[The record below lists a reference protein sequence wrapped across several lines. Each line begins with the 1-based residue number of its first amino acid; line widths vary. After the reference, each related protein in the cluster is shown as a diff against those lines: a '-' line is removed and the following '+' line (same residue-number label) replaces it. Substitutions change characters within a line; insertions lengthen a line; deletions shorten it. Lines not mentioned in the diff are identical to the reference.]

1 MTIGVGLI
9 GCGNIAPNYLRNAAR
24 HAGIVI
30 RAVAD
35 HRLATAAAVAREFGT
50 YAETVEGLL
59 ARPDVEIILNL
70 TPPLAHGLVTRAAL
84 AAGKHVY
91 SEKPLATTFT
101 EGRALA
107 AEAAAHGLVIG
118 CAPDTFLGASHQIA
132 RRLLDD
138 GHVGRV
144 IGGTAFFLS
153 PGMED
158 WHPNPGF
165 FFRPGGGPHLD
176 MGPYHTTVLVN
187 LLGPVA
193 SVAALGSRGQNTRLI
208 TAEGP
213 LQGTSIPVE
222 VPTSFWA
229 VLRFA
234 SGVPILLG
242 LSWDVAAHGMPHG
255 ELYGTAGT
263 LRLADPDQF
272 GGTVRIG
279 TADGW
284 TEFPTDDA
292 LFGGPDGCWND
303 HRALGL
309 ADMAA
314 ALGEGRPP
322 RAGLNRAL
330 HVLEVLEAIETSA
343 ATGEMIVLT
352 TTCERATPFDSSS
365 LRLHEH

>member
-9 GCGNIAPNYLRNAAR
+9 GCGNIAPNYLQNAAR
-24 HAGIVI
+24 HAGIAI

-35 HRLATAAAVAREFGT
+35 HRPATAVAAARAFGT
-50 YAETVEGLL
+50 DAETVEGLL

-70 TPPLAHGLVTRAAL
+70 TPPLAHGMVTRAAL
-84 AAGKHVY
+84 DAGKHVY
-91 SEKPLATTFT
+91 SEKPLATTFA
-101 EGRALA
+101 EGRTLA

-138 GHVGRV
+138 GRIGRV

-165 FFRPGGGPHLD
+165 FFRRGGGPHLD
-176 MGPYHTTVLVN
+176 MGPYHATVLVN

-193 SVAALGSRGQNTRLI
+193 SVAALGSRGLDTRLVA
-208 TAEGP
+208 AEGP

-229 VLRFA
+229 LLRFA

-263 LRLADPDQF
+263 LRLTDPDQF
-272 GGTVRIG
+272 GGTVRLG
-279 TADGW
+279 TGMGGQNFRQTTRFLAA
-284 TEFPTDDA
+284 PT
-292 LFGGPDGCWND
+292 GTGTITGPW
-303 HRALGL
+303 A
-309 ADMAA
+309 
-314 ALGEGRPP
+314 
-322 RAGLNRAL
+322 
-330 HVLEVLEAIETSA
+330 
-343 ATGEMIVLT
+343 
-352 TTCERATPFDSSS
+352 
-365 LRLHEH
+365 